1 MVSVAINIPISQS
14 RKESRRSWIGFAN
27 AFTLSLETIF
37 IESLTIFLGIP
48 PITLAATSIPM
59 AGVMLLFIVVFG
71 MKRKLTIFRSCK
83 YLLPGSAFIA
93 IGIITW
99 YDSVS
104 RIGAAKESV
113 LFGPIGTLAV
123 LFLAR
128 FFLHERLS
136 TLQLVGVI
144 IAIFGFFLSVA
155 SAAVGSPLSWFSL
168 GDLEV
173 ILSGIAFAA
182 AIIYLTKL
190 TRIHSSIEV
199 AGASLLI
206 SGVILAAFQWIY
218 SPVVPSLND
227 WLFLSLYSLFPL
239 IGALLYSISLAKL
252 GASLT
257 STFESSANL
266 MTIVLLLILREFG
279 YRSIFP
285 ENIPVL
291 VLGGIFGVVGISLIH
306 LNDVT
311 LFRRAFIEF
320 CKRSSLHQR
329 KTLLSLVPSRQG
341 NHITVGHSLR

>member
-59 AGVMLLFIVVFG
+59 AGGMLLFIVVFG
-71 MKRKLTIFRSCK
+71 MKRKLTIFRSWK

-104 RIGAAKESV
+104 KIGAAKESV

-123 LFLAR
+123 LFMAR

-155 SAAVGSPLSWFSL
+155 SAALGSPLSWFSL
-168 GDLEV
+168 GDLVV
-173 ILSGIAFAA
+173 ILSGIVFAA

-206 SGVILAAFQWIY
+206 SGVILATFQWIY
-218 SPVVPSLND
+218 SPIVPSVND

-239 IGALLYSISLAKL
+239 IGALLYS
-252 GASLT
+252 LT
-257 STFESSANL
+257 STFESSAKL
-266 MTIVLLLILREFG
+266 MTIVLLLMLREFG

-320 CKRSSLHQR
+320 CKRYSLRRR
-329 KTLLSLVPSRQG
+329 KTLLSLVASRQS
-341 NHITVGHSLR
+341 NHMTVSHSLR

>member
-1 MVSVAINIPISQS
+1 LVSVAINIPISQS
-14 RKESRRSWIGFAN
+14 RKESRRSWIVFAN

-59 AGVMLLFIVVFG
+59 AGGMLLLIVVFG
-71 MKRKLTIFRSCK
+71 MKRKLTIFRSWK
-83 YLLPGSAFIA
+83 YLLPGSVFIA

-168 GDLEV
+168 GEV

-199 AGASLLI
+199 AVA
-206 SGVILAAFQWIY
+206 
-218 SPVVPSLND
+218 
-227 WLFLSLYSLFPL
+227 LY
-239 IGALLYSISLAKL
+239 
-252 GASLT
+252 
-257 STFESSANL
+257 
-266 MTIVLLLILREFG
+266 
-279 YRSIFP
+279 
-285 ENIPVL
+285 
-291 VLGGIFGVVGISLIH
+291 
-306 LNDVT
+306 
-311 LFRRAFIEF
+311 
-320 CKRSSLHQR
+320 
-329 KTLLSLVPSRQG
+329 
-341 NHITVGHSLR
+341 

>member
-1 MVSVAINIPISQS
+1 LVSVAINIPISQS
-14 RKESRRSWIGFAN
+14 RKESRRSWIVFAN

-59 AGVMLLFIVVFG
+59 AGGMLLLIVVFG
-71 MKRKLTIFRSCK
+71 MKRKLTIFRSWK
-83 YLLPGSAFIA
+83 YLLPGSVFIA

-199 AGASLLI
+199 AGGSLLI
-206 SGVILAAFQWIY
+206 SGVILATFQWIY
-218 SPVVPSLND
+218 SPIVPSVND

-239 IGALLYSISLAKL
+239 IGAL
-252 GASLT
+252 
-257 STFESSANL
+257 FN
-266 MTIVLLLILREFG
+266 
-279 YRSIFP
+279 
-285 ENIPVL
+285 
-291 VLGGIFGVVGISLIH
+291 
-306 LNDVT
+306 
-311 LFRRAFIEF
+311 
-320 CKRSSLHQR
+320 
-329 KTLLSLVPSRQG
+329 
-341 NHITVGHSLR
+341 

>member
-1 MVSVAINIPISQS
+1 
-14 RKESRRSWIGFAN
+14 
-27 AFTLSLETIF
+27 
-37 IESLTIFLGIP
+37 
-48 PITLAATSIPM
+48 
-59 AGVMLLFIVVFG
+59 
-71 MKRKLTIFRSCK
+71 
-83 YLLPGSAFIA
+83 
-93 IGIITW
+93 
-99 YDSVS
+99 
-104 RIGAAKESV
+104 
-113 LFGPIGTLAV
+113 
-123 LFLAR
+123 
-128 FFLHERLS
+128 
-136 TLQLVGVI
+136 VI

-155 SAAVGSPLSWFSL
+155 SAAVGSPLSWFRL

-206 SGVILAAFQWIY
+206 SGVILATFQWIY
-218 SPVVPSLND
+218 SPIVPTMNH

-239 IGALLYSISLAKL
+239 IGALLYSVSLAKL

-257 STFESSANL
+257 SAFESSANL

-291 VLGGIFGVVGISLIH
+291 ILGGILGVIGISIIH
-306 LNDVT
+306 FDDVT

-320 CKRSSLHQR
+320 RRRSSLHQR
-329 KTLLSLVPSRQG
+329 ETHLNLVSSQP
-341 NHITVGHSLR
+341 NKVIK